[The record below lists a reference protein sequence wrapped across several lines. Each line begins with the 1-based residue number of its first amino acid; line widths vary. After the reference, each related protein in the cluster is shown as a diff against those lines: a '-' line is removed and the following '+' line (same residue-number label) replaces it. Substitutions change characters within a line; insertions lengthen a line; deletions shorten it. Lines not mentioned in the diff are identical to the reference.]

1 MSEKSNLNERGN
13 HQAHFTQGVG
23 GWAEYTVQM
32 TEIGDTVRHDVVVP
46 PGKVIPVIFLPG
58 VMGSNLRMSKKRQ
71 NQKELDRTDNR
82 AWRPD
87 DLLSA
92 SGQWDVLAGSGMGN
106 WFKNAT
112 PAQRQLVFDPNE
124 TEVEYYHYT
133 ENNSRFDPDGKE
145 TLAADARHQ
154 NVPDS
159 FPPIPPLIGSLP
171 SFNSNNKRTKSP
183 NATPAQVARWRGWSE
198 VLFAGSYGEM
208 LQTAEYFLNNM
219 ITSKQVTPCWQQKPT
234 NPATGEPI
242 ERSAWKYGNISK
254 LLLGDPKNLG
264 AESGDAIKESD
275 IRKIC
280 KCWYP
285 VHAMGYNF
293 LQSNGK
299 SATIIAK
306 RIRGLV
312 EGYQKRGF
320 KCDEVII
327 ITHSMGGLVA
337 RALLHP
343 DYGNMLNDKT
353 VKVLGIYHNVM
364 PTMGAGSAYKR
375 MRFGF
380 QDKPG
385 KLAEIG
391 ARVIA
396 INGEHATAILAN
408 TPAPLELLPS
418 AAYGKD
424 WLKVVDGSGKTL
436 WSWPRNDESAL
447 NSIYLQPED
456 AWWRLI
462 NPKWVNPANA
472 KERSGGGLKNVQSRL
487 INAAKFIQSIEN
499 TFHPNNCYASFCAS
513 RERVT
518 YGEVVFK
525 TQDFLWQPFSSK
537 STKSLPPP
545 ETWKLLDEDA
555 KGKLTV
561 QAGKQK
567 LFLLLQHPTAAGDE
581 TVPSERSARLIKCT
595 LYVHGETNGESY
607 EHQASYSD
615 SKVLAS
621 MLYSIV
627 QIAKTAKWE

>member
-1 MSEKSNLNERGN
+1 MSEKNGLNERGN
-13 HQAHFTQGVG
+13 HQANFSQGVG
-23 GWAEYTVQM
+23 GWAEYTVNM

-46 PGKVIPVIFLPG
+46 PRKIIPVIFLPG
-58 VMGSNLRMSKKRQ
+58 VMGSNLRMSKQLQ
-71 NQKELDRTDNR
+71 NNEKLKRTDNR

-87 DLLSA
+87 DLISV
-92 SGQWDVLAGSGMGN
+92 SGQLDVLAGNGIGN

-112 PAQRQLVFDPNE
+112 PAQRQLIFDPNE

-133 ENNSRFDPDGKE
+133 EDNERFDPDGKE
-145 TLAADARHQ
+145 TLAADTRHR

-159 FPPIPPLIGSLP
+159 LPPIPPLIESL
-171 SFNSNNKRTKSP
+171 SISDNKKSGKRSK
-183 NATPAQVARWRGWSE
+183 ATPAQVARWRGWSE

-219 ITSKQVTPCWQQKPT
+219 IMPKQINPCWQKDPT
-234 NPATGEPI
+234 NPITGQPMN
-242 ERSAWKYGNISK
+242 RSSWKYGEISS
-254 LLLGDPKNLG
+254 LLLGDPKHLG
-264 AESGDAIKESD
+264 AGSGFAIDEKD
-275 IRKIC
+275 IKKIS

-299 SATIIAK
+299 SASVIAN
-306 RIRGLV
+306 RICKLV
-312 EGYQKRGF
+312 KAYQGRGF
-320 KCDEVII
+320 RCDEVIVV
-327 ITHSMGGLVA
+327 THSMGGLVA

-343 DYGNMLNDKT
+343 DYGNMLNDPT

-385 KLAEIG
+385 KLEEIKAKIIG
-391 ARVIA
+391 

-408 TPAPLELLPS
+408 TPAPLELLPG

-424 WLKVVDGSGKTL
+424 WLKVIDESGKTL
-436 WSWPRNDESAL
+436 WSWPRDSETAL
-447 NSIYLQPED
+447 NSIYLQSED

-462 NPKWVNPANA
+462 NPKWINPAN
-472 KERSGGGLKNVQSRL
+472 KEKDKGGGLENVQKRL
-487 INAAKFIQSIEN
+487 KDAADFVQSIEN
-499 TFHPNNCYASFCAS
+499 LFHPSHCYASFCAS

-525 TQDFLWQPFSSK
+525 TQDFLWQPGK
-537 STKSLPPP
+537 VRKPLPPP
-545 ETWKLLDEDA
+545 ETWKLLADDA

-561 QAGKQK
+561 QAGEQK
-567 LFLLLQHPTAAGDE
+567 IFLLLQHPITPGDE
-581 TVPSERSARLIKCT
+581 TVPSERSARLIKGH
-595 LYVHGETNGESY
+595 LFVHGETKGESY

-615 SKVLAS
+615 PKVLAS

>member
-1 MSEKSNLNERGN
+1 MSDKSNLNERGN

-23 GWAEYTVQM
+23 GWAEYTVNM
-32 TEIGDTVRHDVVVP
+32 TEIEDTVRHDVVIP

-71 NQKELDRTDNR
+71 NNKELNRTDNR

-92 SGQWDVLAGSGMGN
+92 SGQLDVLAGNGMGN

-133 ENNSRFDPDGKE
+133 ESNNRFDPDGKE
-145 TLAADARHQ
+145 TLAADIRHQ

-159 FPPIPPLIGSLP
+159 LDPIPPLIGSR
-171 SFNSNNKRTKSP
+171 SISDSKKKGK
-183 NATPAQVARWRGWSE
+183 NAKVTPAQVARWRGWSE

-208 LQTAEYFLNNM
+208 LQTTEYFLNNM
-219 ITSKQVTPCWQQKPT
+219 IMPKQINPCWQKNPT
-234 NPATGEPI
+234 NPITGQALD
-242 ERSAWKYGNISK
+242 RSGWKYGNISS
-254 LLLGDPKNLG
+254 LLLGDPKQLG
-264 AESGDAIKESD
+264 IESNVTIDENDIK
-275 IRKIC
+275 KIS

-293 LQSNGK
+293 LQSNGR
-299 SATIIAK
+299 SACVIAK

-312 EGYQKRGF
+312 KGYQQRGF

-327 ITHSMGGLVA
+327 VTHSMGGLVA

-343 DYGNMLNDKT
+343 DYGNMHNDQSIKI
-353 VKVLGIYHNVM
+353 LGIYHNVM

-385 KLAEIG
+385 KLEQIKAKI
-391 ARVIA
+391 IA

-408 TPAPLELLPS
+408 TPAPLELLPGT
-418 AAYGKD
+418 AYGKD
-424 WLKVVDGSGKTL
+424 WLKVIDESGKTL
-436 WSWPRNDESAL
+436 WSWPRDNETAL
-447 NSIYLQPED
+447 DSIYLKPED
-456 AWWRLI
+456 AWWRLV
-462 NPKWVNPANA
+462 NPKWINPANMEED
-472 KERSGGGLKNVQSRL
+472 KGGGLESVQKRL
-487 INAAKFIQSIEN
+487 KDAADFLQSIEK
-499 TFHPNNCYASFCAS
+499 TFHPSNCYASFCAS

-525 TQDFLWQPFSSK
+525 TQDFLWQPGK
-537 STKSLPPP
+537 IRKTLPPP
-545 ETWKLLDEDA
+545 ETWKLLADDA

-561 QAGKQK
+561 QAGAEK
-567 LFLLLQHPTAAGDE
+567 LFLLLQHPRDSGDE
-581 TVPSERSARLIKCT
+581 TVPAERSARLIKGN
-595 LYVHGETNGESY
+595 LFVHGETKGESY

-615 SKVLAS
+615 PKVLAS

-627 QIAKTAKWE
+627 HIAKTAKWE

>member
-353 VKVLGIYHNVM
+353 IKVLGIYHNVM

-408 TPAPLELLPS
+408 TPAPLELLPGT
-418 AAYGKD
+418 AYGKD

-545 ETWKLLDEDA
+545 KTWKLLDEDA

-581 TVPSERSARLIKCT
+581 TVPSERSARLIKGT

-627 QIAKTAKWE
+627 QIAKSAKWE

>member
-1 MSEKSNLNERGN
+1 MSDKNNLNERGN
-13 HQAHFTQGVG
+13 HHAHFTQGVG
-23 GWAEYTVQM
+23 GWAEYTVHM
-32 TEIGDTVRHDVVVP
+32 TEVGDTVRHDVVVP

-87 DLLSA
+87 DLMTF
-92 SGQWDVLAGSGMGN
+92 SGQKDVLWGSGMGN

-133 ENNSRFDPDGKE
+133 ENSSRFDPDGKE
-145 TLAADARHQ
+145 TLVADARHQ

-159 FPPIPPLIGSLP
+159 LAPIPPLIGSLP
-171 SFNSNNKRTKSP
+171 SFNNKRAKSP
-183 NATPAQVARWRGWSE
+183 TASPAQVARWRGWSE

-219 ITSKQVTPCWQQKPT
+219 LLPKQLNPCWQQNPT
-234 NPATGEPI
+234 NPISGKPMD
-242 ERSAWKYGNISK
+242 RLGWKYGHISG
-254 LLLGDPKNLG
+254 LLLGDPKDLG
-264 AESGDAIKESD
+264 ANAGVAINESD
-275 IRKIC
+275 IRTIS

-299 SATIIAK
+299 SATVIAK

-312 EGYQKRGF
+312 KGYQERGF

-327 ITHSMGGLVA
+327 VTHSMGGLVA
-337 RALLHP
+337 RAVLHP

-353 VKVLGIYHNVM
+353 IKVLGIYHNVM
-364 PTMGAGSAYKR
+364 PTVGAGSAYKR

-380 QDKPG
+380 QDKAG
-385 KLAEIG
+385 KLAQIG
-391 ARVIA
+391 AKVIA

-408 TPAPLELLPS
+408 TPAPLEMLPG
-418 AAYGKD
+418 AVYGKD
-424 WLKVVDGSGKTL
+424 WLKVIDASGKAL
-436 WSWPRNDESAL
+436 RSWPRNDETSL
-447 NSIYLQPED
+447 DSIYLQSDD
-456 AWWRLI
+456 AWWRLV
-462 NPKWVNPANA
+462 NPKWVNPANIQKA
-472 KERSGGGLKNVQSRL
+472 LGGGLENVRIRL
-487 INAAKFIQSIEN
+487 KKAAKFLQSIET
-499 TFHPNNCYASFCAS
+499 TFHPTNCYASFGAS
-513 RERVT
+513 HERVT

-525 TQDFLWQPFSSK
+525 TQDFLWQPGK
-537 STKSLPPP
+537 NRKPLPPP
-545 ETWKLLDEDA
+545 ETWKLLADDA

-561 QAGKQK
+561 QAGDQK
-567 LFLLLQHPTAAGDE
+567 LFLLLQPPNAAGDE
-581 TVPSERSARLIKCT
+581 TVPSERSAQLINGT
-595 LYVHGETNGESY
+595 LFVHGETKGESY

-615 SKVLAS
+615 PKVLAS

>member
-1 MSEKSNLNERGN
+1 MSDKSNLNERGN

-23 GWAEYTVQM
+23 GWAEYTVHM
-32 TEIGDTVRHDVVVP
+32 TEVGDTVRHDVVVP

-82 AWRPD
+82 AGRPD

-133 ENNSRFDPDGKE
+133 ENNSRFDPDSKE

-171 SFNSNNKRTKSP
+171 SFNSNNKRTQSP

-208 LQTAEYFLNNM
+208 LQTAEHFLNNM
-219 ITSKQVTPCWQQKPT
+219 ITPKQINPCWQQKPT
-234 NPATGEPI
+234 NPATGKPT
-242 ERSAWKYGNISK
+242 ERSAWKYGNISE
-254 LLLGDPKNLG
+254 LLLGDPKKLG
-264 AESGDAIKESD
+264 AESGGAITEND

-353 VKVLGIYHNVM
+353 VKILGIYHNVM

-385 KLAEIG
+385 KLAQIG
-391 ARVIA
+391 AKVIA

-408 TPAPLELLPS
+408 TPAPLELLPG

-424 WLKVVDGSGKTL
+424 WLKVIEESGKTL
-436 WSWPRNDESAL
+436 WSWPRNDETAL
-447 NSIYLQPED
+447 NSIYLQSED

-462 NPKWVNPANA
+462 NPKWINPANVEE
-472 KERSGGGLKNVQSRL
+472 KNGGGLGKVQNRLKNAS
-487 INAAKFIQSIEN
+487 KFLQSIEN
-499 TFHPNNCYASFCAS
+499 TFHPIHCYASFCAS
-513 RERVT
+513 LERVT

-525 TQDFLWQPFSSK
+525 TQNFLWQPGK
-537 STKSLPPP
+537 IRKALPPP
-545 ETWKLLDEDA
+545 ETWKLLADDA

-561 QAGKQK
+561 QAGEQK
-567 LFLLLQHPTAAGDE
+567 LFLLLQHPNAAGDE
-581 TVPSERSARLIKCT
+581 TVPSQRSARLIKGN
-595 LYVHGETNGESY
+595 LFVHGETKGESY

-615 SKVLAS
+615 PKVLAS

>member
-1 MSEKSNLNERGN
+1 MSDKSNLNERGN

-23 GWAEYTVQM
+23 GWAEYTVNM

-58 VMGSNLRMSKKRQ
+58 VMGSNLRMSKQLQ
-71 NQKELDRTDNR
+71 NNKELKRTDNR

-87 DLLSA
+87 DLLSGT
-92 SGQWDVLAGSGMGN
+92 GQLDVLGGSGMGN

-112 PAQRQLVFDPNE
+112 PMQRQLVFDPNE

-133 ENNSRFDPDGKE
+133 ESNSRFDPDGKE
-145 TLAADARHQ
+145 TIAADARHQ
-154 NVPDS
+154 NVPDDL
-159 FPPIPPLIGSLP
+159 PPIPPLMGSQSIGNNAKRAK
-171 SFNSNNKRTKSP
+171 NSKTS
-183 NATPAQVARWRGWSE
+183 PAQIARWRGWSE

-208 LQTAEYFLNNM
+208 LKIAEHFLNNM
-219 ITSKQVTPCWQQKPT
+219 ILPIQLNPCWQKNPT
-234 NPATGEPI
+234 HPNTLQPSK
-242 ERSAWKYGNISK
+242 RSDWKYGNISA
-254 LLLGDPKNLG
+254 LLLGDPKYLG
-264 AESGDAIKESD
+264 ASSGAEINENDIK
-275 IRKIC
+275 KIS

-299 SATIIAK
+299 SATVIAE

-312 EGYQKRGF
+312 KGYQERGF

-327 ITHSMGGLVA
+327 VTHSMGGLVA

-343 DYGNMLNDKT
+343 DYGNMLNDPD

-380 QDKPG
+380 QDKIG
-385 KLAEIG
+385 KLEQIKAKI
-391 ARVIA
+391 IA

-408 TPAPLELLPS
+408 TPAPLELLPGT
-418 AAYGKD
+418 AYGKD
-424 WLKVVDGSGKTL
+424 WLKVIDESGKTL
-436 WSWPRNDESAL
+436 LSWPRNNETAL
-447 NSIYLQPED
+447 DSIYLKPED

-462 NPKWVNPANA
+462 NPKWINPANIG
-472 KERSGGGLKNVQSRL
+472 KKNGGGLENVRTRLKNASDFL
-487 INAAKFIQSIEN
+487 QSIEN
-499 TFHPNNCYASFCAS
+499 TFHPNHCYASFCAS
-513 RERVT
+513 RDRVT

-525 TQDFLWQPFSSK
+525 TEGFLWQPGKGRTTS
-537 STKSLPPP
+537 PPP
-545 ETWKLLDEDA
+545 ETWKLLADDA
-555 KGKLTV
+555 AGTLKV
-561 QAGKQK
+561 QAGDQK
-567 LFLLLQHPTAAGDE
+567 LFLLLQHPNAPGDE
-581 TVPSERSARLIKCT
+581 TVPSERSARLIKGN
-595 LYVHGETNGESY
+595 LFVHGETKGQGY

-615 SKVLAS
+615 PKVLAS

>member
-1 MSEKSNLNERGN
+1 MTDKSNLNERGN
-13 HQAHFTQGVG
+13 HQGHFTQGVG
-23 GWAEYTVQM
+23 GWAEYTVTM
-32 TEIGDTVRHDVVVP
+32 TEIGDTARHDVVVP

-71 NQKELDRTDNR
+71 NEKELNRADNR
-82 AWRPD
+82 AWHPD
-87 DLLSA
+87 DLLSG
-92 SGQWDVLAGSGMGN
+92 SGQLDVLAGNGMGN

-133 ENNSRFDPDGKE
+133 ENNNRFDPDGIE
-145 TLAADARHQ
+145 TIAADIRHQ

-159 FPPIPPLIGSLP
+159 LPSIPPLIETTLS
-171 SFNSNNKRTKSP
+171 SNDNNRVKSSK
-183 NATPAQVARWRGWSE
+183 ATPAQIARWRGWSE

-208 LQTAEYFLNNM
+208 LQTTEYFLNNM
-219 ITSKQVTPCWQQKPT
+219 ITPKQLNPIWQKNPT
-234 NPATGEPI
+234 NPANGQLI
-242 ERSAWKYGNISK
+242 DRSYFKYPKISE
-254 LLLGDPKNLG
+254 LLLGDPKLLG
-264 AESGDAIKESD
+264 TDPGAKIDEKD
-275 IRKIC
+275 IRKIS

-299 SATIIAK
+299 SAAVIAN

-312 EGYQKRGF
+312 KGYQERGF

-327 ITHSMGGLVA
+327 ATHSMGGLVA
-337 RALLHP
+337 RALIHP

-380 QDKPG
+380 QDKLG
-385 KLAEIG
+385 KLGEIK

-408 TPAPLELLPS
+408 TPAPLELLPG

-424 WLKVVDGSGKTL
+424 WLKVIDESGKTL
-436 WSWPRNDESAL
+436 WSWPRNDETAL
-447 NSIYLQPED
+447 DSIYLQPDD

-462 NPKWVNPANA
+462 NPKWVNPANIT
-472 KERSGGGLKNVQSRL
+472 KENGGGLENVQKRL
-487 INAAKFIQSIEN
+487 KDAADFLQSIEN
-499 TFHPNNCYASFCAS
+499 TFHPDHCYASFCAS

-518 YGEVVFK
+518 YGEVIFK
-525 TQDFLWQPFSSK
+525 MQDFLWQPGK
-537 STKSLPPP
+537 IRKGLPPP
-545 ETWKLLDEDA
+545 AAWKLLADDA

-561 QAGKQK
+561 QAGEQK
-567 LFLLLQHPTAAGDE
+567 LFLLLQPPNAPGDE
-581 TVPSERSARLIKCT
+581 TVPSERSAQLIKGN
-595 LYVHGETNGESY
+595 LFVHGETKGESY

-615 SKVLAS
+615 PKVLAS

>member
-1 MSEKSNLNERGN
+1 
-13 HQAHFTQGVG
+13 
-23 GWAEYTVQM
+23 
-32 TEIGDTVRHDVVVP
+32 
-46 PGKVIPVIFLPG
+46 
-58 VMGSNLRMSKKRQ
+58 
-71 NQKELDRTDNR
+71 
-82 AWRPD
+82 
-87 DLLSA
+87 
-92 SGQWDVLAGSGMGN
+92 MGN

-133 ENNSRFDPDGKE
+133 ENSSRFDPGGKE
-145 TLAADARHQ
+145 TLAADARHN

-159 FPPIPPLIGSLP
+159 LEPIPPLIGSFP
-171 SFNSNNKRTKSP
+171 TPNENQHTKKSGSS
-183 NATPAQVARWRGWSE
+183 PAQIARWRGWSE

-219 ITSKQVTPCWQQKPT
+219 IMPKQLNPCWQKNPT
-234 NPATGEPI
+234 NPITGQPI
-242 ERSAWKYGNISK
+242 DRSYFKYSKISG
-254 LLLGDPKNLG
+254 LLLDDPKHFG
-264 AESGDAIKESD
+264 AGSGAAIDEND
-275 IRKIC
+275 IKKIS

-299 SATIIAK
+299 SATVIAK
-306 RIRGLV
+306 RILGLV
-312 EGYQKRGF
+312 KGYQERGF

-327 ITHSMGGLVA
+327 VTHSMGGLVA
-337 RALLHP
+337 RALIHP

-353 VKVLGIYHNVM
+353 VKILGIYHNVM

-391 ARVIA
+391 AKVIA

-408 TPAPLELLPS
+408 TPAPLELLPGS
-418 AAYGKD
+418 AYGKE
-424 WLKVVDGSGKTL
+424 WLKVIDESGKTL
-436 WSWPRNDESAL
+436 WSWPRNDETAL
-447 NSIYLQPED
+447 DSIYLQSED

-462 NPKWVNPANA
+462 NPKWINPANLKKA
-472 KERSGGGLKNVQSRL
+472 NGGGLESVRTRL
-487 INAAKFIQSIEN
+487 RDAADFLQSIEN
-499 TFHPNNCYASFCAS
+499 TFHPNHCYASFCAS

-525 TQDFLWQPFSSK
+525 TQDFLWQPGK
-537 STKSLPPP
+537 IRKELPSP
-545 ETWKLLDEDA
+545 ETWQLLADDA

-561 QAGKQK
+561 QAGSEK
-567 LFLLLQHPTAAGDE
+567 LFLLLQHPNAPGDE
-581 TVPSERSARLIKCT
+581 TVPAGRSARLIKGN
-595 LYVHGETNGESY
+595 LFVHGETKGESY

-615 SKVLAS
+615 PKVLAS

-627 QIAKTAKWE
+627 RIAKTAKWE

>member
-1 MSEKSNLNERGN
+1 MSDKSNLNERGN

-23 GWAEYTVQM
+23 GWAEYTVHM

-92 SGQWDVLAGSGMGN
+92 SGQLDVLGGNGMGN

-112 PAQRQLVFDPNE
+112 PSQRQLVFDANE

-133 ENNSRFDPDGKE
+133 ANANRFDPDGKE
-145 TLAADARHQ
+145 TLAADVRHQ

-159 FPPIPPLIGSLP
+159 LPAIPPLIGSHAG
-171 SFNSNNKRTKSP
+171 FGQNKRIKSAR
-183 NATPAQVARWRGWSE
+183 ATPAQVARWRGWSE
-198 VLFAGSYGEM
+198 VLFDGSYGEM
-208 LQTAEYFLNNM
+208 LQTAEHFLNNM
-219 ITSKQVTPCWQQKPT
+219 VTPKQIDPCWQQKPT
-234 NPATGEPI
+234 NPITGKPM
-242 ERSAWKYGNISK
+242 ERSGWKYGNISE
-254 LLLGDPKNLG
+254 LLLGDPRNLG
-264 AESGDAIKESD
+264 AESGTAITDSD
-275 IRKIC
+275 IRKIS

-299 SATIIAK
+299 SASVIAK

-327 ITHSMGGLVA
+327 ATHSMGGLVA
-337 RALLHP
+337 RALIHP
-343 DYGNMLNDKT
+343 DYGDMLNDKA

-364 PTMGAGSAYKR
+364 PTVGAGSAYKR

-391 ARVIA
+391 AKVLA

-408 TPAPLELLPS
+408 TPAPLEMLPGS
-418 AAYGKD
+418 VYGKD
-424 WLKVVDGSGKTL
+424 WLRVIDESGKTL
-436 WSWPRNDESAL
+436 WSWPRNDETAL
-447 NSIYLQPED
+447 DSIYLQPNE

-462 NPKWVNPANA
+462 NPKWINPANVN
-472 KERSGGGLKNVQSRL
+472 KTNGGGLENVQNRL
-487 INAAKFIQSIEN
+487 KKAAKFLHSIEN
-499 TFHPNNCYASFCAS
+499 TFHPSNCFASFCAS

-525 TQDFLWQPFSSK
+525 TQDFLWQPGK
-537 STKSLPPP
+537 VRKALPPP
-545 ETWKLLDEDA
+545 ETWKLLADDG
-555 KGKLTV
+555 KRKLTV
-561 QAGKQK
+561 QAGDQK
-567 LFLLLQHPTAAGDE
+567 LFLLLQPPNAAGDE
-581 TVPSERSARLIKCT
+581 TVPSDRSARLIKGT
-595 LYVHGETNGESY
+595 LFAHGITKGESY

-615 SKVLAS
+615 PKVLAS

>member
-1 MSEKSNLNERGN
+1 MSDKNNLNERGN
-13 HQAHFTQGVG
+13 HQGQFTQGVG
-23 GWAEYTVQM
+23 GWAEYTVNM

-58 VMGSNLRMSKKRQ
+58 VMGSNLRMSKELQSK
-71 NQKELDRTDNR
+71 KELKRTDNR

-92 SGQWDVLAGSGMGN
+92 SGQLDVLAGNGMGN
-106 WFKNAT
+106 WFKNAS

-133 ENNSRFDPDGKE
+133 ESNSRFDPDGKE
-145 TLAADARHQ
+145 TLAADVRHR
-154 NVPDS
+154 NVPDDL
-159 FPPIPPLIGSLP
+159 PPIPPLIGSRP
-171 SFNSNNKRTKSP
+171 SSNGNKRVKSSK
-183 NATPAQVARWRGWSE
+183 ATPAQVARWRGWSE
-198 VLFAGSYGEM
+198 VLFAGAYGEM
-208 LQTAEYFLNNM
+208 LQTTEYFLNNM
-219 ITSKQVTPCWQQKPT
+219 TMPKQLNPCWQQKPT
-234 NPATGEPI
+234 NPITGQPMD
-242 ERSAWKYGNISK
+242 RLDWMYGNISG

-264 AESGDAIKESD
+264 ASSGAAIDEND
-275 IRKIC
+275 IKKIS

-299 SATIIAK
+299 SATVIAK

-312 EGYQKRGF
+312 TGYQKRGF

-327 ITHSMGGLVA
+327 VTHMGGLVA

-343 DYGNMLNDKT
+343 DYGNMLNEKS

-380 QDKPG
+380 QEKAG

-391 ARVIA
+391 AKVIA

-408 TPAPLELLPS
+408 TPAPLELLPG

-424 WLKVVDGSGKTL
+424 WLRVIDDEGKTL
-436 WSWPRNDESAL
+436 WSWPRNDETAL
-447 NSIYLQPED
+447 DSIYLQPGD
-456 AWWRLI
+456 SWWRLI
-462 NPKWVNPANA
+462 NPKWINPANIEDD
-472 KERSGGGLKNVQSRL
+472 KGGGLAKVQNRL
-487 INAAKFIQSIEN
+487 KQAAKFLHSIEN

-525 TQDFLWQPFSSK
+525 TQDFLWQPGK
-537 STKSLPPP
+537 VRKALPAP
-545 ETWKLLDEDA
+545 ETWKMLADDA
-555 KGKLTV
+555 KGMLTV
-561 QAGKQK
+561 QAGEQK
-567 LFLLLQHPTAAGDE
+567 LFLLLQQPNVAGDE
-581 TVPSERSARLIKCT
+581 TVPSERSARLIKGT
-595 LYVHGETNGESY
+595 LFVHGETKGESY

-615 SKVLAS
+615 PKVLAS

-627 QIAKTAKWE
+627 QIAKSAKWE

>member
-1 MSEKSNLNERGN
+1 VSDNSDLNERGN
-13 HQAHFTQGVG
+13 HQGHFTQGVG
-23 GWAEYTVQM
+23 GWAEYTVTM

-58 VMGSNLRMSKKRQ
+58 VMGSNLRMSKSL
-71 NQKELDRTDNR
+71 QKNEKLNRTDNR

-92 SGQWDVLAGSGMGN
+92 TGQLDVLAGNGMGN

-112 PAQRQLVFDPNE
+112 PTQRQLIFDPNE

-133 ENNSRFDPDGKE
+133 ESNSRFDPEGKE
-145 TLAADARHQ
+145 TLAADARHS

-159 FPPIPPLIGSLP
+159 LAAIPPLIGSLP
-171 SFNSNNKRTKSP
+171 SPGSSQRRKSA
-183 NATPAQVARWRGWSE
+183 NATPAQLARWRGWSE

-208 LQTAEYFLNNM
+208 LQTTEYFLNNM
-219 ITSKQVTPCWQQKPT
+219 VMSKQINPCWQKNPT
-234 NPATGEPI
+234 NPATGQPMD
-242 ERSAWKYGNISK
+242 RSYWKYSNISE
-254 LLLGDPKNLG
+254 LLLGDPKNFG
-264 AESGDAIKESD
+264 ADSGGVIDED
-275 IRKIC
+275 DLVKIS

-299 SATIIAK
+299 SATVIAK

-312 EGYQKRGF
+312 KGYQGRGF
-320 KCDEVII
+320 KCNEVII
-327 ITHSMGGLVA
+327 VTHSMGGLVA
-337 RALLHP
+337 RALLHH
-343 DYGNMLNDKT
+343 DYGNMLSDQS
-353 VKVLGIYHNVM
+353 VEVLGIYHNVM

-385 KLAEIG
+385 KLEEIK
-391 ARVIA
+391 ARI
-396 INGEHATAILAN
+396 IGIDGKNATAILAN
-408 TPAPLELLPS
+408 TPAPLELLPG

-424 WLKVVDGSGKTL
+424 WLKVIDESGKTL
-436 WSWPRNDESAL
+436 WSWPRNDETAL
-447 NSIYLQPED
+447 DSIYLQPGD

-462 NPKWVNPANA
+462 NPEWVNPANI
-472 KERSGGGLKNVQSRL
+472 KEQNGGGLNNVQNRL
-487 INAAKFIQSIEN
+487 KKAAKFLQSVEN
-499 TFHPNNCYASFCAS
+499 TFHPKNCYASFCAS

-525 TQDFLWQPFSSK
+525 TQDFLWQPGKLRKALS
-537 STKSLPPP
+537 PPDS
-545 ETWKLLDEDA
+545 WKLLADDA

-561 QAGKQK
+561 QAGEEK
-567 LFLLLQHPTAAGDE
+567 LFLLLQHPSASGDE
-581 TVPSERSARLIKCT
+581 TVPSERSARLIKGN
-595 LYVHGETNGESY
+595 LFVHGEKKGESY

-615 SKVLAS
+615 PKVLAS

>member
-1 MSEKSNLNERGN
+1 MSDKSNLNERGN
-13 HQAHFTQGVG
+13 YQGHFTQGVG
-23 GWAEYTVQM
+23 GWAEYTVNM

-58 VMGSNLRMSKKRQ
+58 VMGSNLRMSKKLQ
-71 NQKELDRTDNR
+71 NNKELKRSDNR

-87 DLLSA
+87 DLMSA
-92 SGQWDVLAGSGMGN
+92 TGQMDVVGGFGMGN

-133 ENNSRFDPDGKE
+133 ESKNRFDPDGKE

-154 NVPDS
+154 NVPDGLS
-159 FPPIPPLIGSLP
+159 PIPPLIGSQQAVYE
-171 SFNSNNKRTKSP
+171 TKGAKSSK
-183 NATPAQVARWRGWSE
+183 ATPAQIARWRGWSE
-198 VLFAGSYGEM
+198 VLFDGAYGEM
-208 LQTAEYFLNNM
+208 LKTTEHFLNNM
-219 ITSKQVTPCWQQKPT
+219 IMPVQLNPCWQKNPT
-234 NPATGEPI
+234 SPNTLQPI
-242 ERSAWKYGNISK
+242 KRSDWKYGNISE
-254 LLLGDPKNLG
+254 LLLGDPKHLG
-264 AESGDAIKESD
+264 ASSGAPLDEKDIK
-275 IRKIC
+275 KIS

-293 LQSNGK
+293 LQSNAE
-299 SATIIAK
+299 SAIVISE

-312 EGYQKRGF
+312 TGYQKRGF

-327 ITHSMGGLVA
+327 VTHSMGGIVA

-343 DYGNMLNDKT
+343 DYGNMLNNQSAKI
-353 VKVLGIYHNVM
+353 LGIYHNVM

-380 QDKPG
+380 LDKPG
-385 KLAEIG
+385 KIEQIKAKT
-391 ARVIA
+391 IA

-408 TPAPLELLPS
+408 TSAPLELLPG
-418 AAYGKD
+418 AAYGKA
-424 WLKVVDGSGKTL
+424 WVKVIDESGKTL
-436 WSWPRNDESAL
+436 WSWPGNNETAL
-447 NSIYLQPED
+447 DSIYLQPED
-456 AWWRLI
+456 VWWRLI

-472 KERSGGGLKNVQSRL
+472 NKKNGGGLENVQNRL
-487 INAAKFIQSIEN
+487 RQAAKFLNSIEN

-525 TQDFLWQPFSSK
+525 TQDFLWQPGK
-537 STKSLPPP
+537 IRKALPPP
-545 ETWKLLDEDA
+545 ETWKLLADDA
-555 KGKLTV
+555 RGTLTV
-561 QAGKQK
+561 QAGEQK
-567 LFLLLQHPTAAGDE
+567 LFLLLQPPNAPGDE
-581 TVPSERSARLIKCT
+581 TVPSERSARLIKGT
-595 LYVHGETNGESY
+595 LFVHGETKGESY

-615 SKVLAS
+615 PKVLAS

>member
-1 MSEKSNLNERGN
+1 MSDKSNLNERGN
-13 HQAHFTQGVG
+13 HQAHFTQCVG
-23 GWAEYTVQM
+23 GWAEYTVNM
-32 TEIGDTVRHDVVVP
+32 TESEDTVRHDVVVP

-58 VMGSNLRMSKKRQ
+58 VMGSNLRMSKKLQ
-71 NQKELDRTDNR
+71 NNKELKRTDNR

-87 DLLSA
+87 DLLSG
-92 SGQWDVLAGSGMGN
+92 SGQMDVLFGNGMGN

-133 ENNSRFDPDGKE
+133 ESNNRFDPDGKE

-154 NVPDS
+154 NIPDS
-159 FPPIPPLIGSLP
+159 FPPIPPLIGTLSV
-171 SFNSNNKRTKSP
+171 SNNKKGETRSK
-183 NATPAQVARWRGWSE
+183 ATPAQIARWRGWSE
-198 VLFAGSYGEM
+198 VSFAGPYGEM
-208 LQTAEYFLNNM
+208 LQTTEYFLNNIIM
-219 ITSKQVTPCWQQKPT
+219 PKQLNPSWQQNPT
-234 NPATGEPI
+234 NPITGKPMH
-242 ERSAWKYGNISK
+242 RSGWRYGNISD
-254 LLLGDPKNLG
+254 LLLGDLKHLG
-264 AESGDAIKESD
+264 ASSGAPIDEKD
-275 IRKIC
+275 IRTIS

-299 SATIIAK
+299 SATVIAK

-312 EGYQKRGF
+312 KGYQERRF

-343 DYGNMLNDKT
+343 DYGNMLNDKS

-364 PTMGAGSAYKR
+364 PTMGAASAYKR

-380 QDKPG
+380 QDK
-385 KLAEIG
+385 LG
-391 ARVIA
+391 ALEQIKAKVIA
-396 INGEHATAILAN
+396 LNGEHATAILAN
-408 TPAPLELLPS
+408 TPAPLELLPG

-424 WLKVVDGSGKTL
+424 WLKVIDESGRTL
-436 WSWPRNDESAL
+436 WSWPRNNETAL
-447 NSIYLQPED
+447 DSIYLKPED
-456 AWWRLI
+456 AWWRLL
-462 NPKWVNPANA
+462 NPKWINPANMEDD
-472 KERSGGGLKNVQSRL
+472 KGGGLENVQNRL
-487 INAAKFIQSIEN
+487 KDANDFLQSIDN
-499 TFHPNNCYASFCAS
+499 TFHPKNCYASFCAS

-525 TQDFLWQPFSSK
+525 TDNFLWQIGK
-537 STKSLPPP
+537 TGKELPAP
-545 ETWKLLDEDA
+545 ETWKLLAED
-555 KGKLTV
+555 GGGGLTV
-561 QAGKQK
+561 QAGEKK
-567 LFLLLQHPTAAGDE
+567 LFLLLQHPNAAGDE
-581 TVPSERSARLIKCT
+581 TVPSERSARLIKGN
-595 LYVHGETNGESY
+595 LFVHGGTKGEGY

-615 SKVLAS
+615 PKVLAS

>member
-1 MSEKSNLNERGN
+1 MTDNSNLNERGN
-13 HQAHFTQGVG
+13 HQGHFTQGVG
-23 GWAEYTVQM
+23 GWAEYTVTM

-58 VMGSNLRMSKKRQ
+58 VMGSNLRMTKKRQ
-71 NQKELDRTDNR
+71 NNKELNRTDNR

-87 DLLSA
+87 DLLSG
-92 SGQWDVLAGSGMGN
+92 SGQLDVVAGNGMGN

-133 ENNSRFDPDGKE
+133 ESGSRFDPEGKE
-145 TLAADARHQ
+145 TLAADARHN

-159 FPPIPPLIGSLP
+159 LAPIPPLIGST
-171 SFNSNNKRTKSP
+171 SSSNNNPRKKSSQ
-183 NATPAQVARWRGWSE
+183 ATPAQVARWRGWSE

-208 LQTAEYFLNNM
+208 LQTTEYFLNNM
-219 ITSKQVTPCWQQKPT
+219 VMPKQLNPCWQKSPT
-234 NPATGEPI
+234 NPATGQPMD
-242 ERSAWKYGNISK
+242 RSYWKYPKISE
-254 LLLGDPKNLG
+254 LLLGDPKHFG
-264 AESGDAIKESD
+264 ADRGVVIDEADIK
-275 IRKIC
+275 KIS

-299 SATIIAK
+299 SANVIAQ
-306 RIRGLV
+306 RIKGLV
-312 EGYQKRGF
+312 KGYQERGF
-320 KCDEVII
+320 KCDEVIVV
-327 ITHSMGGLVA
+327 THSMGGLVA
-337 RALLHP
+337 RALIHP

-353 VKVLGIYHNVM
+353 VKILGMYHNVM

-375 MRFGF
+375 IRFGF

-391 ARVIA
+391 AKVIA

-408 TPAPLELLPS
+408 TPAPLELLPG

-424 WLKVVDGSGKTL
+424 WLKVVDESGKTL
-436 WSWPRNDESAL
+436 WSWPGNDETAL
-447 NSIYLQPED
+447 DSIYLKPGD

-462 NPKWVNPANA
+462 NPNWINPANMEEE
-472 KERSGGGLKNVQSRL
+472 KGGGLENVRKRVK
-487 INAAKFIQSIEN
+487 NAAEFLQSIEN
-499 TFHPNNCYASFCAS
+499 TFHPSNCYASFCAS

-525 TQDFLWQPFSSK
+525 TQDFLWQPGKIHKPLS
-537 STKSLPPP
+537 PP
-545 ETWKLLDEDA
+545 ETWKLLADDG

-561 QAGKQK
+561 QAGGEK
-567 LFLLLQHPTAAGDE
+567 LFLLLQHPNEAGDE
-581 TVPSERSARLIKCT
+581 TVPSDRSARLIKGT
-595 LYVHGETNGESY
+595 LFVHGETKDGSY

-615 SKVLAS
+615 PKVLTS

>member
-1 MSEKSNLNERGN
+1 MSDKSNLNERGN
-13 HQAHFTQGVG
+13 HQGHFTQGVG
-23 GWAEYTVQM
+23 GWAEYTVNM

-58 VMGSNLRMSKKRQ
+58 VMGSNLRMSKKLQ
-71 NQKELDRTDNR
+71 NNHELKRTDNR

-92 SGQWDVLAGSGMGN
+92 SGQIDVLAGNGMGN

-133 ENNSRFDPDGKE
+133 ESNNRFDPDGKE
-145 TLAADARHQ
+145 TLAADARHK
-154 NVPDS
+154 NVPDALTS
-159 FPPIPPLIGSLP
+159 IPPLIGSFVP
-171 SFNSNNKRTKSP
+171 SGNKKGEKSSA
-183 NATPAQVARWRGWSE
+183 ATPAQIARWRGWSE
-198 VLFAGSYGEM
+198 VLFDGSYGEM
-208 LQTAEYFLNNM
+208 LKTTEYFLNNM
-219 ITSKQVTPCWQQKPT
+219 IIPKQLNPCWQQKPT
-234 NPATGEPI
+234 NPITGESMD
-242 ERSAWKYGNISK
+242 RSGGMYGNISD
-254 LLLGDPKNLG
+254 LLLGDPKHLG
-264 AESGDAIKESD
+264 ANFGAPIDESD
-275 IRKIC
+275 IKKIS

-299 SATIIAK
+299 SATVIAK

-312 EGYQKRGF
+312 KGYQERGF

-327 ITHSMGGLVA
+327 VTHSMGGLVA

-343 DYGNMLNDKT
+343 DYGNMLNDPN

-380 QDKPG
+380 QDKSG
-385 KLAEIG
+385 KLEQIKAKI
-391 ARVIA
+391 IA

-408 TPAPLELLPS
+408 TPAPLELLPG

-424 WLKVVDGSGKTL
+424 WLKVIDESGKTL
-436 WSWPRNDESAL
+436 WSWPRNDEMAL
-447 NSIYLQPED
+447 DSIYLQPED

-462 NPKWVNPANA
+462 NPKWVNPANIQKA
-472 KERSGGGLKNVQSRL
+472 KGGGLENVQKRL
-487 INAAKFIQSIEN
+487 KDAADFLQSIEN
-499 TFHPNNCYASFCAS
+499 TFHPNHCYASFCAS
-513 RERVT
+513 RERLT
-518 YGEVVFK
+518 YGEVIFK
-525 TQDFLWQPFSSK
+525 TQDFLWQPGK
-537 STKSLPPP
+537 IRKALPPP
-545 ETWKLLDEDA
+545 ETWKLLDDDA

-561 QAGKQK
+561 QAGAEK
-567 LFLLLQHPTAAGDE
+567 LFLLLQHPNAPGDE
-581 TVPSERSARLIKCT
+581 TVPSERSARLIRGN
-595 LYVHGETNGESY
+595 LFVHGETKGESY

-615 SKVLAS
+615 PKVLAS